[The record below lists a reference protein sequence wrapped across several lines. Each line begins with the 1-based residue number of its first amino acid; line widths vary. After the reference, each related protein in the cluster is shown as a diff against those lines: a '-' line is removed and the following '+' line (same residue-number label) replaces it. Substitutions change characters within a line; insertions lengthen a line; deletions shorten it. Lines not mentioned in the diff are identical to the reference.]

1 MSWFYLIV
9 AGLFEIGWPL
19 GFKLA
24 STYTK
29 YNILF
34 FGVSVISMALSGVFL
49 YLAQKTIPI
58 GTAYVIWTGV
68 GAVGTLLI
76 GILFFGDSADVWRLF
91 FTTLII
97 IGISYYNR
105 NIVVSTISFHL
116 DNEWPCPRLLSL
128 NLRLGRHWLSQ
139 TLVGV
144 LGHKPS
150 TL

>member
-1 MSWFYLIV
+1 MSWIYLII

-34 FGVSVISMALSGVFL
+34 FGVSVISMALSCVLL

-58 GTAYVIWTGV
+58 GTAYVIWTGI

-76 GILFFGDSADVWRLF
+76 GIFFFGDSVNFWRIF
-91 FTTLII
+91 FIAII
-97 IGISYYNR
+97 IAGIIGLK
-105 NIVVSTISFHL
+105 IVH
-116 DNEWPCPRLLSL
+116 
-128 NLRLGRHWLSQ
+128 
-139 TLVGV
+139 
-144 LGHKPS
+144 
-150 TL
+150 